1 MDAEAKP
8 TQYLVLNE
16 FLARNPCINRRTFTR
31 WKKRGLID
39 FIQPGG
45 PNTRIYV
52 PVDALDRIERS
63 NIKASQSG
71 GGKDNSAKV
80 ETEPLREVEA
90 STPSRLSGPSPQWKK
105 KLIKNKGAYP

>member
-16 FLARNPCINRRTFTR
+16 FLARNPCINQRTFTR

-52 PVDALDRIERS
+52 PVDALERIEQS
-63 NIKASQSG
+63 NNKASQSG
-71 GGKDNSAKV
+71 GSKANSV
-80 ETEPLREVEA
+80 EVEA
-90 STPSRLSGPSPQWKK
+90 STSSRLSGPVPRWKK
-105 KLIKNKGAYP
+105 KLAKNKGAYP